1 MLAVLLFA
9 ASTAVAAPDVAG
21 LWRTPGDGGLVRI
34 SHCGESL
41 CGTLLTSTRLK
52 QDPTLTDSHNRDQTQ
67 RARPLKGLE
76 LFHGFKG
83 SGGAWREGMIY
94 NPHDG
99 GTYHA
104 SLELAS
110 PDRLKVSGC
119 LFGPLCQTQVW
130 ERAPA
135 DAAGR

>member
-1 MLAVLLFA
+1 MLAALLFA
-9 ASTAVAAPDVAG
+9 ASVAAGAPDVAG

-34 SHCGESL
+34 SHCGQSL
-41 CGTLLTSTRLK
+41 CGVLLTSTRLK
-52 QDPTLTDSHNRDQTQ
+52 QDPALTDVKNRDGAL
-67 RARPLKGLE
+67 RSRRLKDLE

-83 SGGAWREGMIY
+83 AGGAWRDGTIY

-104 SLELAS
+104 SLELEGA
-110 PDRLKVSGC
+110 DRLKVTGC

-130 ERAPA
+130 ERAPD
-135 DAAGR
+135 DAAAR